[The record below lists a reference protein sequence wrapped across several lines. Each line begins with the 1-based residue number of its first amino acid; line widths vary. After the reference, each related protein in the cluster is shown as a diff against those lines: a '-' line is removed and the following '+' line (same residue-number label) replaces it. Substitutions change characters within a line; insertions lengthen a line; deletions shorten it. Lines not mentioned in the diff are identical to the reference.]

1 MINKFIAKIFYGK
14 KCKISQNF
22 IYINYLKEI
31 FWIES
36 FIKFYFPKYNSDICI
51 FSVNGSRKYNKFN
64 CKKIFVTAEN
74 IEPIKRH
81 RKCFPLEEDNIYK
94 LVENRRHIYSDYML
108 NDVDI
113 AIGFKNID
121 NDKYICFPYW
131 IMKLFPYSS
140 NYDDIKNIIKNIN
153 SKKCMGKNGAVCINS
168 HDVFGLRAKI
178 CNDLQDIFSIS
189 YAGKWRNNTQDLW
202 EKYNNNKE
210 EYMNLFKFNICPE
223 NMDAEDY
230 CTEKIFDAMA
240 AGCIPIYAGALNK
253 PEEGHINYDRVIF
266 WDLDGDNK
274 KNIEL
279 IKRLIENKKFYEEY
293 TNQLK
298 LHPMTVDYVAER
310 FELLHKKLRE
320 ILS

>member
-1 MINKFIAKIFYGK
+1 MINKIIAKIVYGK
-14 KCKISQNF
+14 KCKIDQNF
-22 IYINYLKEI
+22 IYVNYLKEI

-36 FIKFYFPKYNSDICI
+36 FIKFYFPQYSSDICI
-51 FSVNGSRKYNKFN
+51 LSVNGKRKYTNFK
-64 CKKIFVTAEN
+64 CKKIFATAEN
-74 IEPIKRH
+74 LEPIKMH
-81 RKCFPLEEDNIYK
+81 SGCLPLKDNLYK
-94 LVENRRHIYSDYML
+94 LFENRVETYSDYLL
-108 NDVDI
+108 NEVDI
-113 AIGFKNID
+113 AIGFKNSD
-121 NDKYICFPYW
+121 NNKYMRLPYW
-131 IMKLFPYSS
+131 IMKLFPYNSR
-140 NYDDIKNIIKNIN
+140 YDDIKSIIKNIN
-153 SKKCMGKNGAVCINS
+153 AKKCMGKNGAVCINS
-168 HDVFGLRAKI
+168 HDTFGTRAKI
-178 CNDLQDIFSIS
+178 CNDLQDVFSIS

-253 PEEGHINYDRVIF
+253 PEEGLINYDRVIF